1 MELKGLIDSPL
12 PRALADAVSDLSEL
26 VGKQIQLAKAE
37 IATNISSGI
46 AASAWVLAAAL
57 LFLLAALLVVEAAVF
72 GVASFGI
79 GLHWACLIVAA
90 ALAAVGAGFIVYAR
104 SVSRHALTPA
114 RTIRQIN
121 KDITAAKEQLR

>member
-57 LFLLAALLVVEAAVF
+57 LF
-72 GVASFGI
+72 G
-79 GLHWACLIVAA
+79 
-90 ALAAVGAGFIVYAR
+90 
-104 SVSRHALTPA
+104 
-114 RTIRQIN
+114 
-121 KDITAAKEQLR
+121 